1 MYQDLLTERER
12 VKDITGDIEVAAIL
26 DRSII
31 AVADVITRCE
41 KRRDELNEQRG
52 LDHA

>member
-1 MYQDLLTERER
+1 MYQDLLKERER

-26 DRSII
+26 DRSIV
-31 AVADVITRCE
+31 AVADVIIRCE